1 MGRYEFLEIW
11 IQDLSWNKITQ
22 VFTCRGVNSSF
33 RKIIRNTKLYK
44 DSLSHCLLSSN
55 LCLLTP
61 AIKKKN
67 FRDVYYIHTRLSD
80 FLKGSSYY
88 KTRWPREKKSN
99 HVSNSGTNFKKMFF
113 KVLFVIGIMLPEI
126 SSDIV
131 DLNSKLI
138 IWYFWICDS

>member
-1 MGRYEFLEIW
+1 MFITSTRGSQISWRDRVTIGRA
-11 IQDLSWNKITQ
+11 
-22 VFTCRGVNSSF
+22 G
-33 RKIIRNTKLYK
+33 
-44 DSLSHCLLSSN
+44 
-55 LCLLTP
+55 
-61 AIKKKN
+61 
-67 FRDVYYIHTRLSD
+67 
-80 FLKGSSYY
+80 
-88 KTRWPREKKSN
+88 REKKKSN